1 MSVDTEWSKDHV
13 LVIGPYTLILL
24 EAYVVMINWR

>member
-13 LVIGPYTLILL
+13 LEIGPYTLILL
-24 EAYVVMINWR
+24 EAYVVMVN